1 MKLSSGT
8 IEEIKPIIDQIDNEL
23 KKDQDERITFQI
35 ITNRVPSLKTALAT
49 YKSLFRREEWNGKFW
64 MHKKK
69 NKETGEAYLEIN
81 FSPRERMNFSI
92 QQIGV
97 VKNTDTE
104 FTIIANNDAPNPGDG
119 PALEMNDSQVSVYIL
134 TEQPRAAQF
143 LISCLTDA
151 TKEYLKDVKNNEK
164 SALMNLLE
172 RNGYRCSVVM
182 DTRLRIYK

>member
-8 IEEIKPIIDQIDNEL
+8 IEEIKPIIEQIDNEL
-23 KKDQDERITFQI
+23 LKDQDERITFQI
-35 ITNRVPSLKTALAT
+35 FTNRVPSLKTALAT

-92 QQIGV
+92 QQLGV

-104 FTIIANNDAPNPGDG
+104 FTIVTNNDAPNPGDG
-119 PALEMNDSQVSVYIL
+119 PALEMNDQQISVYLL

-143 LISCLTDA
+143 LISHLSEN
-151 TKEYLKDVKNNEK
+151 TKAFLADIKNGEP
-164 SALMNLLE
+164 SALINLIE
-172 RNGYRCSVVM
+172 RNGYRISVVM